1 MNDRLADLQGEVPA
15 WAVEDGPSHDI
26 EVGQSPEPVPNPGVV
41 PSSSSGPSWLGKNDD
56 FDDFQDQKFVE
67 EPVNGA
73 NPQQPPPDEEQKED
87 QMGRFFKEKDR
98 ITSSIESI
106 TAATRRIGEMNLEA
120 FSVNESGEKKLSA
133 EMGPLIQKTNKL
145 AKATK
150 DTLSVLK
157 AENKQFEADKTL
169 KSADMRVRQNLC
181 TTLTR
186 AFIDEM
192 KLYQNAQQKYKI
204 DIKNKAQR
212 QILNARPDAS
222 EEEVDMIMKSEGGKE
237 GLYQQTIL
245 QGGVNDNIKQA
256 YSKVAGKYQ
265 DILILEQSVT
275 ELHQMF
281 LDFALLTEQQGELID
296 QIEYN
301 VEGAVNYVE
310 DANVDVYEAIKLGK
324 KARKKQCCIILIVV
338 VVVIILLFSTGILR
352 I

>member
-15 WAVEDGPSHDI
+15 WAFEGNNGGGASNDI
-26 EVGQSPEPVPNPGVV
+26 ESGHAPPSPETV
-41 PSSSSGPSWLGKNDD
+41 PSSPSGPSWSGGD
-56 FDDFQDQKFVE
+56 FDDFQAPRLDE
-67 EPVNGA
+67 EPVNGE
-73 NPQQPPPDEEQKED
+73 PVQEQKD
-87 QMGRFFKEKDR
+87 HMDSFFKDIDR
-98 ITSSIESI
+98 IKASIESI
-106 TAATRRIGEMNLEA
+106 TAATKRIGDMNLEA

-133 EMGPLIQKTNKL
+133 EMGPLIQGTNKL

-169 KSADMRVRQNLC
+169 KHADMRVRQNLC
-181 TTLTR
+181 NTLTR

-204 DIKNKAQR
+204 DIRNKAQR

-265 DILILEQSVT
+265 DILILEQSVA

-301 VEGAVNYVE
+301 VKGAKDFVE
-310 DANVDVYEAIKLGK
+310 DANVDVYEAIQLGK
-324 KARKKQCCIILIVV
+324 KARKKQCCIIIIVIVV
-338 VVVIILLFSTGILR
+338 TIILLFSTGILSF
-352 I
+352 